1 MKYRQTMWAILAC
14 MACAVQAQADDI
26 GTMIVTD
33 DKAPSKAETSA
44 HSVTVIDREMIERS
58 HASSVAELLRGV
70 ANIVVRDVTGVGA
83 KSQVDLGGYGESAAA
98 NSVVLIDGRRVN
110 APDLSGVDW
119 SQVPVDQ
126 IERVEIVHGGGSVL
140 YGQGAV
146 GGVINIITRVPESGG
161 QAMIEA
167 GSFGHYNAAVRA
179 GVDSDT
185 SRMEINVSGQSTDGY
200 RKNSSFERFDG
211 GARAE
216 VDLSSSLMASLKG
229 NFHHDRVGLPG
240 SLTATQV
247 AADPRQ
253 TNNPNDFARTDDGF
267 IDGGLL
273 WDITS
278 GLELNVEGGVRR
290 RNVHSEW
297 ISFTANSDYLLL
309 DKSVRPYL
317 RYTFGDAVRTSVTA
331 GADIHA
337 GDGSF
342 AFGGAFPLPT
352 TTFSRSHQGYYAYTD
367 VRDDGGRWHLN
378 GGVRSERLSDTFVQ
392 ATRQQVS
399 QNRTVW
405 EIGASVAPV
414 RQLHVR
420 ASASTSVRFP
430 LLDERFSFFTGTV
443 NTALVAQTG
452 QHWGVGMRFGDERTS
467 LDVGFNR
474 ADLKHE
480 IFYNPLLFANANYT
494 DPTRHDVLMLQGHW
508 RITALAD
515 VSASYT
521 YTKATFRGGAFDGKD
536 VPAVPQH
543 AFGGRVNSDWGNGF
557 TTVLDGSYVG
567 ASYLISDQGN
577 VRPKLAAYF
586 LLNAAVNY
594 QWHDIEFF
602 VRGENLTNTKY
613 SSYGVKGFAG
623 DAFYPSPTISVRG
636 GIRYSF

>member
-1 MKYRQTMWAILAC
+1 MKYRQIIWVLLAC
-14 MACAVQAQADDI
+14 MAYAIQAQAEDL
-26 GTMIVTD
+26 GTMVVTD
-33 DKAPSKAETSA
+33 EKSPSRAEAST
-44 HSVTVIDREMIERS
+44 HSVTVIDRETIERS
-58 HASSVAELLRGV
+58 HAVNVAELLRGV

-119 SQVPVDQ
+119 SQIPIDQ
-126 IERVEIVHGGGSVL
+126 IERVEIVHGAGSVL

-161 QAMIEA
+161 QVMLEA
-167 GSFGHYNAAVRA
+167 GDFGHYNAAVRV
-179 GVDSDT
+179 GVDNDS
-185 SRMEINVSGQSTDGY
+185 SRVEINASGQSTDGY
-200 RKNSSFERFDG
+200 RRNSSFERFDG

-216 VDLSSSLMASLKG
+216 VDISSAVTASLKG

-240 SLTATQV
+240 SLSVAQV

-253 TNNPNDFARTDDGF
+253 TNSPNDFARTDDGF

-273 WDITS
+273 WDAGS
-278 GLELNVEGGVRR
+278 GLELNVDGGVRR

-297 ISFTANSDYLLL
+297 VSFTANSDYLLL
-309 DKSVRPYL
+309 DKSIRSYL
-317 RYTFGDAVRTSVTA
+317 RYTFGESVRTSVTA

-352 TTFSRSHQGYYAYTD
+352 TTFSRSHQGYYAYAD
-367 VRDDGGRWHLN
+367 IRDDSGRWHLN
-378 GGVRSERLSDTFVQ
+378 GGVRSEHLSDTFVQ
-392 ATRQQVS
+392 ATTRKVS

-405 EIGASVAPV
+405 EIGASVAPLPQV
-414 RQLHVR
+414 HVR

-430 LLDERFSFFTGTV
+430 LLDERFSFFSGTV

-452 QHWGVGMRFGDERTS
+452 QHWGGGIRVGDDAAS
-467 LDVGFNR
+467 LDISFNR
-474 ADLKHE
+474 ADLEHE

-508 RITALAD
+508 RAAAWAD
-515 VSASYT
+515 LSASYT
-521 YTKATFRGGAFDGKD
+521 YTKATFRGGVFDGKD

-543 AFGGRVNSDWGNGF
+543 AFGGRVSSDWGNGF
-557 TTVLDGSYVG
+557 GTVLDASYVG

-594 QWHDIEFF
+594 QWHDVAFF

-613 SSYGVKGFAG
+613 SSYGVKGFAA